1 MVKKKKTY
9 PSLGECFVLYLI
21 TFSTPAL
28 KPMNFNKAIQ
38 PTLLGSNVGNNLNA
52 HILTISQIP
61 AFIMLTVILK
71 VSNFSNI
78 ITSPTL
84 FGFSYIYFVKF
95 VVRINQ

>member
-1 MVKKKKTY
+1 MVKKKTY
-9 PSLGECFVLYLI
+9 PSSGECFVLYLI

-28 KPMNFNKAIQ
+28 KTMNFNKAIQ
-38 PTLLGSNVGNNLNA
+38 PTLLGSNVGNNLKV
-52 HILTISQIP
+52 HILAISQIL

-71 VSNFSNI
+71 VSSFSNI

-84 FGFSYIYFVKF
+84 FGFSYICFVKF